1 MTELQVN
8 AHFWVLCGW
17 IPLVQGHV
25 SINPFIRQIY
35 SLRQKHAFVVVC
47 LVTQG
52 YQKGFGG
59 KSGSMEFSLELEESI
74 TWAGH
79 HVTVQF
85 HSTWAR
91 TGEGTI
97 GVGTAITTR
106 TVATLINIWKGKHEL
121 SHRNYSPQYHFF
133 SWARLIPALCYL
145 PSPLP
150 PLPSILAS
158 SGE

>member
-35 SLRQKHAFVVVC
+35 SLHQKHAFVVVC

-106 TVATLINIWKGKHEL
+106 TVATLINIWKGKHEVIGIILPNIISSLELDWSRPSATFPLLYLL
-121 SHRNYSPQYHFF
+121 S
-133 SWARLIPALCYL
+133 L
-145 PSPLP
+145 PS
-150 PLPSILAS
+150 
-158 SGE
+158 